1 MQPSLT
7 GADEGIALLEGA
19 ATQMLCWQVW
29 PAVQSALVSQPNLRG
44 AEEELGTTEPDEEL
58 ELGLEELEETMLETL
73 EEGEAERYV
82 V

>member
-1 MQPSLT
+1 
-7 GADEGIALLEGA
+7 
-19 ATQMLCWQVW
+19 
-29 PAVQSALVSQPNLRG
+29 LRG

-73 EEGEAERYV
+73 EEGEAEGYV